1 MEESGKCSGRYLVK
15 AGLKTELEDML
26 GNLMR
31 YGEGEMRHL
40 SGKTML
46 NMWITTGVA

>member
-1 MEESGKCSGRYLVK
+1 MEESGKCSGRCLVK
-15 AGLKTELEDML
+15 VGLKTELEDML
-26 GNLMR
+26 GNLMQ
-31 YGEGEMRHL
+31 YGEMRHL